1 MTLKDISDQIYCE
14 FWDCDK
20 LYKSRKNLELK
31 EKLLKADSI
40 LKKRY
45 KYLSGRIHKEYDT
58 KRPLTTKENI
68 EYSLQ
73 QQKDMLTIFQIW

>member
-1 MTLKDISDQIYCE
+1 M
-14 FWDCDK
+14 
-20 LYKSRKNLELK
+20 
-31 EKLLKADSI
+31 
-40 LKKRY
+40 KKRY

-73 QQKDMLTIFQIW
+73 QQKDMLTIPDLIKVLNILIQTNSTEQISL